1 MLRLR
6 RYSWPGNIRELQNFV
21 ERMVITGRPEQAL
34 AYLALCGPADLS
46 EKACGEPASGPQKIF
61 TEKQMRHMEKAN
73 LKAALERTNWL
84 IYGNR
89 GAAALLGIK
98 PTTLISRLKRFD
110 LYKLRPASISF
121 DEPKDFSG
129 AD

>member
-1 MLRLR
+1 
-6 RYSWPGNIRELQNFV
+6 
-21 ERMVITGRPEQAL
+21 
-34 AYLALCGPADLS
+34 
-46 EKACGEPASGPQKIF
+46 
-61 TEKQMRHMEKAN
+61 MRHMEKAN